1 VSGLAA
7 TDGRGGRKP
16 RLRFPKAARLT
27 RVAEFARVR
36 TEGKPMHGRMMV
48 LGILKDSGD
57 VTTRVG
63 IVTSR
68 RVGGAVVRNRVRRK
82 LREIFRAARSRLAP
96 GIWLVIVAKSPAAK
110 ASFEM
115 LSGEWS
121 QLARRGGILR
131 D

>member
-1 VSGLAA
+1 VSEYAA

-16 RLRFPKAARLT
+16 RLRFPKAARLK

-36 TEGKPMHGRMMV
+36 LEGKPVHGRMMV
-48 LGILKDSGD
+48 MGVLRQAGTIE
-57 VTTRVG
+57 TRVG

-68 RVGGAVVRNRVRRK
+68 RIGCAVIRNRVRRK
-82 LREIFRAARSRLAP
+82 LREIFRSMRPRLEP
-96 GIWLVIVAKSPAAK
+96 GIWLVVVAKPPAAN
-110 ASFEM
+110 AS
-115 LSGEWS
+115 LVALTGEWS